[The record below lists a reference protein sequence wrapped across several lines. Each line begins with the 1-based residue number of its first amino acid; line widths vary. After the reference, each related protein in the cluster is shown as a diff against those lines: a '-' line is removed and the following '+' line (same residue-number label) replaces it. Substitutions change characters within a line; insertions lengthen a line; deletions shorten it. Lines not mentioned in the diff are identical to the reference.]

1 MIQHFPSSDSF
12 RGNYLKRGIICELL
26 NSLSGGEMLRDSATL
41 NKFTIDINILSVQYY
56 EQQVLDPCK
65 EVRMEVARYR

>member
-1 MIQHFPSSDSF
+1 
-12 RGNYLKRGIICELL
+12 
-26 NSLSGGEMLRDSATL
+26 MLRDSATL